1 MWLGKGAAIKHE
13 QMCLLQGL
21 IKSWVLW
28 LKLVQLTLQRQ
39 RQPRGK
45 GHKIKASLRLPK
57 TLAQIKQ
64 KAAFNP
70 STQEAEVGGFL

>member
-1 MWLGKGAAIKHE
+1 LEASRSG
-13 QMCLLQGL
+13 
-21 IKSWVLW
+21 
-28 LKLVQLTLQRQ
+28 VQDY
-39 RQPRGK
+39 PPIYV
-45 GHKIKASLRLPK
+45 KIKASLRLPK